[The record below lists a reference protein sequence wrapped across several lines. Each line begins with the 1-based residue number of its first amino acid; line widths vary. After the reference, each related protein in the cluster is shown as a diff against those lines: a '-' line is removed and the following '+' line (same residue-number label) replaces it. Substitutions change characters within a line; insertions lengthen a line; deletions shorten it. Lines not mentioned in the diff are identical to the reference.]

1 MIRETGR
8 VWARLYQWF
17 SCWAY
22 KYLDCIAHRWWRTR
36 RRQWR
41 AWWATRKLL
50 VLHPPFAAARSA
62 SATWQL
68 LALYVAALA
77 WESWPLCL
85 PSRWGKQ
92 FLWEQGCGC
101 SKAMV
106 LYTWSIYTDQTIST
120 CQSLAVGLV
129 PEIGIRH
136 GSCHQRAHSLAK
148 EMAVKVGN
156 Y

>member
-1 MIRETGR
+1 MIREVGR
-8 VWARLYQWF
+8 VWARLYQGF

-22 KYLDCIAHRWWRTR
+22 KYLDCIAYRWWRTR

-41 AWWATRKLL
+41 AWWATRTLL
-50 VLHPPFAAARSA
+50 VLHPPFAAVRSA

-92 FLWEQGCGC
+92 FLWKQGCGC

-106 LYTWSIYTDQTIST
+106 LYTRSIYIDQTVNKYLPEPGCGPGARNRKKTWFLPSKGP
-120 CQSLAVGLV
+120 QSNKRDGC
-129 PEIGIRH
+129 ENG
-136 GSCHQRAHSLAK
+136 
-148 EMAVKVGN
+148 
-156 Y
+156 